1 MESPHW
7 YLCGSCVWLHQAWS
21 SSSRLRLWLR
31 QRTSSR
37 CRWRHYN
44 CLQYHP
50 YLTSRCSWP
59 QFIFSQN
66 HPYLTNLASS
76 VGITRAIGEGIVT
89 RGDLFITSKLWNTY
103 HRKEHVLLAA
113 KRSLND
119 LNIQYFDLYL
129 VHFPISMRFVPFEV
143 RYPPSWV
150 FDPTMAHPAIELDRV
165 PFTETWTAM
174 EELSTLGVAKNI
186 GEMITVARFFENKSC
201 TMISSNLSTLS
212 SVGHNIC
219 ATLEDW
225 HSKIT
230 VEIPYKVCA
239 TWAPRCWWICCP
251 IA

>member
-1 MESPHW
+1 MAAKKTSCNPPMFGLGLWKVPIDICADLVYDSIKLGVRHLDCACDYGNELQVGAGDVTTIVPKIILISPVGVVG
-7 YLCGSCVWLHQAWS
+7 LNS
-21 SSSRLRLWLR
+21 
-31 QRTSSR
+31 
-37 CRWRHYN
+37 
-44 CLQYHP
+44 
-50 YLTSRCSWP
+50 
-59 QFIFSQN
+59 FFSQN

-219 ATLEDW
+219 ATLED
-225 HSKIT
+225 
-230 VEIPYKVCA
+230 
-239 TWAPRCWWICCP
+239 
-251 IA
+251 